1 MKLTFGN
8 IQFKVAVA
16 YLTICFVT
24 MPISYFFC
32 VDKTKYA
39 NTQTSQIALND
50 PGTKV
55 CMYKNIARDNLD
67 QSQLNKYIFGS
78 EEVYYFTK
86 NAPDSTV
93 QNVCRTYLFG
103 TDKYGRDVYS
113 RIVIAMRYTLLVALF
128 SVIFALLIGLILG
141 ACAGYFGGKMDQL
154 INVMINIFWSI
165 PTILLAFAVL
175 FTFGRN
181 MVSIFIAIALTM
193 WSDIARLVRAQVLY
207 YKQMNFV
214 QSGIALGFSHFRIL
228 FSHIVPNIMNPVWIS
243 CASNF
248 ALAVLLESGLSFMGL
263 GLPAPIPTL
272 GNILQ
277 EQYPYAIA
285 GKPLLAIIPS
295 IVVVLLI
302 LSFQI
307 IINHFRDKWDVRLQS

>member
-1 MKLTFGN
+1 
-8 IQFKVAVA
+8 
-16 YLTICFVT
+16 
-24 MPISYFFC
+24 
-32 VDKTKYA
+32 
-39 NTQTSQIALND
+39 
-50 PGTKV
+50 
-55 CMYKNIARDNLD
+55 
-67 QSQLNKYIFGS
+67 
-78 EEVYYFTK
+78 
-86 NAPDSTV
+86 
-93 QNVCRTYLFG
+93 
-103 TDKYGRDVYS
+103 
-113 RIVIAMRYTLLVALF
+113 
-128 SVIFALLIGLILG
+128 
-141 ACAGYFGGKMDQL
+141 
-154 INVMINIFWSI
+154 MINIFWSI